1 MSMVAEGHILDTN
14 LFNDV
19 ADGKVLLSAFA
30 GRRLFATHVQ
40 LDELNNTPDIERR
53 EKLCAPFQRVA
64 PDQLIT
70 SGAIWGVSKWGEA
83 AWAEDD
89 LLARMRPVLEEL
101 DKRGRKKTTAHN
113 EGCDLLT
120 AATSLKRGLTLVTND
135 QRLRKVVQQFGGRA
149 IDATEFVR
157 NANSTT

>member
-53 EKLCAPFQRVA
+53 EKLCASFQRVA

-83 AWAEDD
+83 AWPEDD
-89 LLARMRPVLEEL
+89 LLDRMRPVLEEL
-101 DKRGRKKTTAHN
+101 DKKARKKTTAHN
-113 EGCDLLT
+113 QACDLLT